1 MQQIDK
7 FTIAIQR
14 CKTIKMDSIF
24 DGKLNI
30 EVAVASGI
38 EAVCK
43 RELLRLGYNP
53 SGANFGRIEFEGD
66 YKDVLRANVF
76 LRTANRV
83 RIVLAKFKA
92 ETFDELFDGIFAM
105 RWQDVVTCDSRIIV
119 NAKSQSSKL
128 FALRSIQSI
137 SKKAIISKLA
147 STLGGSFDESG
158 AVYDVEVS
166 LCGDVATVTLDTSG
180 EGLHKRGYRT
190 YLGDAPIRETL
201 AAAMIELSV
210 WNPDRAFIDPFCGS
224 GTIPIEAALIGLNI
238 APCMN
243 RNFACESFKNAPNVR
258 ELVQQEAQDSI
269 RDRVLHISGFDI
281 NKDAIKLAQKHAERA
296 GVKDKIHLQVGDMRD
311 VSSRFSHGVIVTNPP
326 YGERLMDES
335 ELKVLYRDFG
345 AMTRKL
351 DEWCMYAITSYR
363 AFEKYFGARADKVR
377 KLYNSELECNFYQYL
392 AAPPK
397 KNDKPKEPCDKRI

>member
-1 MQQIDK
+1 
-7 FTIAIQR
+7 
-14 CKTIKMDSIF
+14 MDSIF

-326 YGERLMDES
+326 YGERLMDEA

>member
-1 MQQIDK
+1 
-7 FTIAIQR
+7 
-14 CKTIKMDSIF
+14 MDSIF

-43 RELLRLGYNP
+43 RELLRLGYSP
-53 SGANFGRIEFEGD
+53 SGANYGRIEFEGD

-92 ETFDELFDGIFAM
+92 ETFDDLFDGIFAM
-105 RWQDVVTCDSRIIV
+105 RWQDVATRDGRIIV
-119 NAKSQSSKL
+119 NAKSQNSKL

-137 SKKAIISKLA
+137 TKKAIISKLA

-166 LCGDVATVTLDTSG
+166 LYGDVATVTLDTSG

-210 WNPDRAFIDPFCGS
+210 WNPERAFIDPFCGS

-269 RDRVLHISGFDI
+269 RDKVLHISGFDI

-326 YGERLMDES
+326 YGERLMDEA
-335 ELKVLYRDFG
+335 ELKILYKDFG

-351 DEWCMYAITSYR
+351 DEWCVYAITSYR

-397 KNDKPKEPCDKRI
+397 KNEKPKEPCDKRT

>member
-1 MQQIDK
+1 
-7 FTIAIQR
+7 
-14 CKTIKMDSIF
+14 MDSIF

-43 RELLRLGYNP
+43 RELLRLGYDP
-53 SGANFGRIEFEGD
+53 SGANFGRIAFEGD

-83 RIVLAKFKA
+83 RIVLARFKA

-105 RWQDVVTCDSRIIV
+105 RWQDVVTRDGRIIV

-137 SKKAIISKLA
+137 TKKAIISKLA

-311 VSSRFSHGVIVTNPP
+311 ISSRFSHGVIVTNPP
-326 YGERLMDES
+326 YGERLMDEA

-351 DEWCMYAITSYR
+351 DEWCVYAITSYR

>member
-1 MQQIDK
+1 MQ
-7 FTIAIQR
+7 
-14 CKTIKMDSIF
+14 SIF

-43 RELLRLGYNP
+43 RELLRLGYTP
-53 SGANFGRIEFEGD
+53 GGANLGRIEFEGD
-66 YKDVLRANVF
+66 FKDVLRANVF

-92 ETFDELFDGIFAM
+92 QTFDELFDGIYAM
-105 RWQDVVTCDSRIIV
+105 RWQDILTKDARIVVDAKS
-119 NAKSQSSKL
+119 AKSQL

-137 SKKAIISKLA
+137 TKKAIISKLA

-158 AVYDVEVS
+158 ATYCVEVS
-166 LCGDVATVTLDTSG
+166 FFDDEATVTLDTSG

-224 GTIPIEAALIGLNI
+224 GTIPVEAAFIGLDI

-243 RNFACESFKNAPNVR
+243 RNFACESFANVPDLR
-258 ELVQQEAQDSI
+258 QIVQQEAQERI
-269 RDRVLHISGFDI
+269 KRDKVLHISGFDI
-281 NKDAIKLAQKHAERA
+281 NKDAIKLALKHAERA
-296 GVKDKIHLQVGDMRD
+296 GVKDKIHLQVGDMRE

-326 YGERLMDES
+326 YGERLMDED
-335 ELKVLYRDFG
+335 ELKLLYRDFG
-345 AMTRKL
+345 VMTKKL
-351 DEWCMYAITSYR
+351 DEWCVYAITSYK
-363 AFEKYFGARADKVR
+363 ALKSISEGARTRCESCTTASWNAISINISHRHLKR
-377 KLYNSELECNFYQYL
+377 SKT
-392 AAPPK
+392 K
-397 KNDKPKEPCDKRI
+397 KSLLTMTTNNNQKSQ